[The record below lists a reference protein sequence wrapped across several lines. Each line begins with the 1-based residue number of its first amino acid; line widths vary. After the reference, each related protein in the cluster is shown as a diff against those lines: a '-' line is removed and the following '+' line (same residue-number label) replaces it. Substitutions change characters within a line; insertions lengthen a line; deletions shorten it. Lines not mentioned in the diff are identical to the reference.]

1 MAENI
6 LVVGGAGY
14 IGSHMVKML
23 AQNGHKVT
31 VIDNLSTG
39 HRDSVIRADLIELDM
54 GDTQAIHS
62 FLNENTV
69 DAVMHFASYIEVGES
84 IQNPRKYF
92 YNNFTN
98 TLKLLDALVENDIQR
113 FIFSSSAAIYGK
125 PQYTPIDE
133 QHPKE
138 PMNPYGRGKWMVEQV
153 LEDYYNAYG
162 LKSCS
167 LRYFNASG
175 ADPEG
180 ELGERHNPETHLI
193 PLILQV
199 ASGRKDAI
207 NIFGND
213 YDTQDGTCIR
223 DYVHVNDIC
232 AAHMLAIDQLDGCK
246 AYNLGTSNGF
256 SVREVIAAVERVT
269 GKSIKTIQSDRRPG
283 DPAVLVADSSLATQE
298 LGWVP
303 KYPELD
309 VIVEHA
315 WAWEQLLAAM

>member
-167 LRYFNASG
+167 LR
-175 ADPEG
+175 
-180 ELGERHNPETHLI
+180 
-193 PLILQV
+193 
-199 ASGRKDAI
+199 
-207 NIFGND
+207 
-213 YDTQDGTCIR
+213 
-223 DYVHVNDIC
+223 
-232 AAHMLAIDQLDGCK
+232 
-246 AYNLGTSNGF
+246 
-256 SVREVIAAVERVT
+256 
-269 GKSIKTIQSDRRPG
+269 
-283 DPAVLVADSSLATQE
+283 
-298 LGWVP
+298 
-303 KYPELD
+303 
-309 VIVEHA
+309 
-315 WAWEQLLAAM
+315 

>member
-92 YNNFTN
+92 HNNVTN